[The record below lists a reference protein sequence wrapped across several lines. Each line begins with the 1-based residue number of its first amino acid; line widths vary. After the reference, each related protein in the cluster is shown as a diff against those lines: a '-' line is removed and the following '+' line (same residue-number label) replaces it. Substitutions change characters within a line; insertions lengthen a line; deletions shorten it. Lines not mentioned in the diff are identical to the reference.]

1 MVDLSNIETYD
12 APVPDTAPM
21 SDDLTCQICDAPLFY
36 GGKGRKPKFCDEHK
50 QSRSTGAARKT
61 SSGSTVDAA
70 MASLAF
76 CEDLLSIPLL
86 MLSPNAAKEWVTGL
100 PALRAKNRAILSG
113 NPALCKSIAKT
124 SSKVSPYMLLG
135 SYGYALSPV
144 VKVVAQDVRARRA
157 NRDDDPVSPVV
168 NLHKNTP
175 PNDVDAMV
183 FGVQS

>member
-1 MVDLSNIETYD
+1 MVDLSNIETYVASIPDD
-12 APVPDTAPM
+12 APV

-61 SSGSTVDAA
+61 SGSTVDAA

-76 CEDLLSIPLL
+76 FEDLLSIPLL
-86 MLSPNAAKEWVTGL
+86 MLSPNAAKEWVAGL
-100 PALRAKNRAILSG
+100 PALRDKNRAILSG

-157 NRDDDPVSPVV
+157 NRDTSPPTV